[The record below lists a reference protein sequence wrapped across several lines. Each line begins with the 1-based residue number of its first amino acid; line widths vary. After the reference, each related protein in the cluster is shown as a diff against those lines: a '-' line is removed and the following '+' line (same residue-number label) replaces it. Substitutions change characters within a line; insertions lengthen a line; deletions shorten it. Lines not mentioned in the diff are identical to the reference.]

1 MERYAYLAYE
11 QRQSVVSSPNNRNTY
26 AVREAEHGKDVTH
39 AYNGGEQ
46 VMNNIYDKQHTI
58 EDLQMNLRRCLEL
71 LRILLLTPPLPQ
83 HAGPRRIFVWMRG
96 LVRNVHDLVP
106 QDFAISSQ
114 DVQRRQI
121 TQ

>member
-1 MERYAYLAYE
+1 MERYAYLACE
-11 QRQSVVSSPNNRNTY
+11 QRQSIRAPSEIHNTY

-58 EDLQMNLRRCLEL
+58 EDLQMNLRRRLEL

-83 HAGPRRIFVWMRG
+83 HTSPRRILLRMG
-96 LVRNVHDLVP
+96 SLVRNVHDLVP